1 MAMEINSNARANGKA
16 MFMAKEISQASTS
29 PLTLKSMNLTK
40 ASIAFSL
47 SAAAGLSAFTALTAA
62 PAEALTECSG
72 GTLVGRYAL
81 KSNLNNKYVR
91 AGIGS
96 DSAVGATSSRI
107 GGSKS
112 WETFDIYDLG
122 NREGLN
128 GGTYALRSTQ
138 DPNRWV
144 SVANNKALELKR
156 GCNTNSRTRLF
167 IANKVGNTLQLQSL
181 SNRQWVIQRSNNM
194 LHANAATAG
203 GNVPKALQF
212 QMIRVS
218 AGSGAGS
225 GSSSTPPSNQQQV
238 NLNGW
243 LQGNNKGVYSAQR
256 SGNNFQMKGFL
267 NGKPFNLITGTI
279 QGNIIN
285 ASWKNYCNSSTGRL
299 KLRIERNR
307 LVKVG
312 GDPGFNTSWTPTQR
326 PTSVSSSPDCNDARN
341 LNGTWRGN
349 NGGTYVVR
357 QTGSIVS
364 WSGRGGNFNN
374 IFIGQRQ
381 GNTVSGYWQDTANS
395 QTQNSGRLTFKV
407 VNGSKLVRVSHTGAL
422 GNSSWTR

>member
-1 MAMEINSNARANGKA
+1 MQVNNVAQVSDKTVV
-16 MFMAKEISQASTS
+16 MAKEISQASPS
-29 PLTLKSMNLTK
+29 PHTLKPMNLTK
-40 ASIAFSL
+40 ASIALSL

-62 PAEALTECSG
+62 PAEALTKCSG

-91 AGIGS
+91 AGLGS
-96 DSAVGATSSRI
+96 DAAVGATSTRI

-144 SVANNKALELKR
+144 SVANNKALKLKR

-167 IANKVGNTLQLQSL
+167 MANKVGNTLQLQSL
-181 SNRQWVIQRSNNM
+181 ANRQWVIQRSNNM
-194 LHANAATAG
+194 LNANAPTAG
-203 GNVPKALQF
+203 GNMPKALQF
-212 QMIRVS
+212 RMIRVS
-218 AGSGAGS
+218 AGSG
-225 GSSSTPPSNQQQV
+225 SSSPSPAQPAQV
-238 NLNGW
+238 KLNGW
-243 LQGNNKGVYSAQR
+243 LKGNNKGVYSAQR
-256 SGNNFQMKGFL
+256 SGNKFQMKGFL

-307 LVKVG
+307 LVKIG
-312 GDPGFNTSWTPTQR
+312 GNPGFNTSWTPTQR
-326 PTSVSSSPDCNDARN
+326 PTTVSSSPDCNDARN

-364 WSGRGGNFNN
+364 WSGRGGNFKN

-381 GNTVSGYWQDTANS
+381 GNTVSGYWQDTASS

-422 GNSSWTR
+422 SNSSWTR

>member
-1 MAMEINSNARANGKA
+1 MQFSKA
-16 MFMAKEISQASTS
+16 ALALS
-29 PLTLKSMNLTK
+29 LT
-40 ASIAFSL
+40 
-47 SAAAGLSAFTALTAA
+47 AAAGLSGFTALSPA
-62 PAEALTECSG
+62 PAEALTRCSG
-72 GTLVGRYAL
+72 GTLLGRYAL
-81 KSNLNNKYVR
+81 KSNLNNKYIR
-91 AGIGS
+91 AGIGA

-107 GGSKS
+107 GGNKS

-122 NREGLN
+122 NRNGLN

-144 SVANNKALELKR
+144 SVANNKALKLKR
-156 GCNTNSRTRLF
+156 GCNTNSRNRLF
-167 IANKVGNTLQLQSL
+167 VANKVGNTLQLQSL

-194 LHANAATAG
+194 LHANASTAG
-203 GNVPKALQF
+203 GNVPKALQYR
-212 QMIRVS
+212 MIRVS
-218 AGSGAGS
+218 AGSGS
-225 GSSSTPPSNQQQV
+225 GSNSTPPSNQQQV

-243 LQGNNKGVYSAQR
+243 LKGNNKGVYSAQR

-285 ASWKNYCNSSTGRL
+285 ASWKNYCNNSTGSL

-312 GDPGFNTSWTPTQR
+312 GNPGFNTSWTPTQK
-326 PTSVSSSPDCNDARN
+326 PASISSRPDCNDARN

-364 WSGRGGNFNN
+364 WSGRGGNFKN

-381 GNTVSGYWQDTANS
+381 GNTVSGFWQDTASS

-407 VNGSKLVRVSHTGAL
+407 VNGSKLVRMSHTGSL
-422 GNSSWTR
+422 GNSSWSR